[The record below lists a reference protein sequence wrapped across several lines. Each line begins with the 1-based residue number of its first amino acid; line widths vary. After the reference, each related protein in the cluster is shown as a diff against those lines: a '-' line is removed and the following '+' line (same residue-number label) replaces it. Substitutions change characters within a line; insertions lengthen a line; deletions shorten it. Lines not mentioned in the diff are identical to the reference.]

1 MCVNEFAGII
11 RACGLLGS
19 PNSLRRATMAANML
33 TPCIQ
38 NIFRDALPSK
48 PTVQII
54 EIKQIATAANGE
66 APTRIKCVPHSH
78 PTK

>member
-1 MCVNEFAGII
+1 MGRTFDNFAI
-11 RACGLLGS
+11 
-19 PNSLRRATMAANML
+19 MAAAKL

-54 EIKQIATAANGE
+54 EVKPVSTATGE
-66 APTRIKCVPHSH
+66 APTRIKCAAAPRLVALVLQPVIAQE
-78 PTK
+78 

>member
-1 MCVNEFAGII
+1 
-11 RACGLLGS
+11 
-19 PNSLRRATMAANML
+19 ML

-78 PTK
+78 PNRVVRAHVRFNAWRRLRARATRHPQRTGLF

>member
-1 MCVNEFAGII
+1 
-11 RACGLLGS
+11 
-19 PNSLRRATMAANML
+19 MAANML

-78 PTK
+78 PTQ